1 MSVEWPPAFLR
12 PRRTIQPT
20 REGWAC
26 LAVALL
32 LGLAAVNSGNNLLYL
47 LESLLLAL
55 VIVSGVMSEQ
65 SLRGLRLTPL
75 VPPEVFAG
83 RAVML
88 GAVVRNTKRRL
99 PARSI
104 ALETADGA
112 RVISLP
118 WLGPGVERVAAW
130 QHVFARRG
138 RQRLPGLRLTTRFP
152 FGLFAKRGRVQ
163 FEQEV
168 VVFPAPAP
176 TAARRLGVAPAGGGA
191 TARRRGRGHDLHDLR
206 EYRPGD
212 DPRLIHWRVSART
225 GTTVVRELE
234 AEATADVRIVL
245 RGTGARDAE
254 RLEHGLSEAAGIVQ
268 HALAGGAAVSLVG
281 SGLAIP
287 PGRGRDHAH
296 RILTALALYT
306 PGAPAASSP
315 LAPSAGREIVVSL
328 D

>member
-1 MSVEWPPAFLR
+1 MRPEWPPAFFR
-12 PRRTIQPT
+12 PKRTIQPT
-20 REGWAC
+20 REGWWC

-32 LGLAAVNSGNNLLYL
+32 LGFTAVNSGNNLLYL

-55 VIVSGVMSEQ
+55 VIVSGVMSDWT
-65 SLRGLRLTPL
+65 LRGVRVTPL
-75 VPPEVFAG
+75 VPDQVFAG
-83 RAVML
+83 QAVML
-88 GAVVRNTKRRL
+88 GAVVKNAKRYL

-112 RVISLP
+112 RVIAFP
-118 WLGPGVERVAAW
+118 WLGPGVELVAAW
-130 QHVFARRG
+130 PHAFPMRG
-138 RQRLPGLRLTTRFP
+138 RQQLPGLRLTTRFP

-163 FEQEV
+163 FEREV

-176 TAARRLGVAPAGGGA
+176 SAARRLRVAPAGGGA
-191 TARRRGRGHDLHDLR
+191 TARRRGRGHGLHDLR

-225 GTTVVRELE
+225 GTTIVREME

-245 RGTGARDAE
+245 RGTGARDPE
-254 RLEHGLSEAAGIVQ
+254 RLERGLSEAAGLVLYG
-268 HALAGGAAVSLVG
+268 LAGGAVVSLTG
-281 SGLAIP
+281 SGLAVP

-296 RILTALALYT
+296 RILTALALYA
-306 PGAPAASSP
+306 PPAASAAHA
-315 LAPSAGREIVVSL
+315 APSSGREIVVEL